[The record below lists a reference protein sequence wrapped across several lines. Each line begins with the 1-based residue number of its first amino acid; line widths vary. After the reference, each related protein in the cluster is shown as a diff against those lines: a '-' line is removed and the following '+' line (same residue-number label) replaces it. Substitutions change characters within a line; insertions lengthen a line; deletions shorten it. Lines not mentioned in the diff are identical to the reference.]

1 MVFQF
6 FSEKKYFIFLQTEG
20 AVMSLQLGRNVEE
33 GRRREYGRWS
43 IKF

>member
-6 FSEKKYFIFLQTEG
+6 FGEKKYFIFLQTKG
-20 AVMSLQLGRNVEE
+20 AVMSLQLGSNVEE
-33 GRRREYGRWS
+33 GRGRVYGRWS

>member
-6 FSEKKYFIFLQTEG
+6 FGEKKYFIFLQTEE

-33 GRRREYGRWS
+33 GRGRVYGRWN

>member
-6 FSEKKYFIFLQTEG
+6 FGEKKYFIFLQTEED
-20 AVMSLQLGRNVEE
+20 VMSLQLGRNVEE
-33 GRRREYGRWS
+33 ERGRVYGRWN

>member
-6 FSEKKYFIFLQTEG
+6 FGEKKYLIFLQTEG

-33 GRRREYGRWS
+33 SIWEMEY
-43 IKF
+43 